1 MIYTLTLSPSIDYFV
16 NNDKK
21 FNSKGLNRIEEF
33 SVLAGGKGINSS
45 IILKRH
51 GYDNTAITFLGGLTG
66 NLINDLLKKEKV
78 NVVNIPV
85 KEQTRINVKYFDKKD
100 HFEINGPKTKI
111 SNENIIE
118 LKKKLQKLN
127 SKDVILIMGISE
139 EETILDLAKFV
150 TSKKAKIII
159 DIDSKVIF
167 ELLKFNPYLIKPNI
181 NELESLFEKKIKKI
195 SDVKKYMEKL
205 HELGAE
211 NIIVSMGSKGS
222 CVLSKNE
229 FIHFE
234 GQKPDEV
241 ISTVGAG
248 DTMISLFTAK
258 MLEGATIKDSL
269 LFATAGS
276 LGTVSSIHLSDDKK
290 TKYYLEKIKN
300 NI

>member
-1 MIYTLTLSPSIDYFV
+1 
-16 NNDKK
+16 
-21 FNSKGLNRIEEF
+21 
-33 SVLAGGKGINSS
+33 
-45 IILKRH
+45 
-51 GYDNTAITFLGGLTG
+51 
-66 NLINDLLKKEKV
+66 
-78 NVVNIPV
+78 
-85 KEQTRINVKYFDKKD
+85 
-100 HFEINGPKTKI
+100 
-111 SNENIIE
+111 
-118 LKKKLQKLN
+118 
-127 SKDVILIMGISE
+127 MGISE

-181 NELESLFEKKIKKI
+181 DELESVFEKKIKKI